1 MSERKVRVALL
12 FGGRSGEHA
21 ISAATAAGVLKAI
34 DREKY
39 DVIPVGITRDG
50 KWVVASDDPAVWE
63 LRSDRLAEV
72 TAASGSEVVLSS
84 SSDGPQLQVLEPGS
98 VPAVLG
104 QVDVVFPVLHGPFGE
119 DGTVQGLLELAD
131 VRYVGSGVLASAV
144 GMDKAYMKLV
154 FTAHGLPVGRHVV
167 VTERDWSQRREDVLT
182 RVKELQL
189 PVFVK
194 PARAGSSLG
203 VTRVA
208 DLADL
213 ERAVEDAQVHD
224 PKVLVEEGIE
234 GREIECAVL
243 GGRGDG
249 PPRASVPGEILV
261 DEAARDF
268 YDFEAKYID
277 EATARLEIPADLPP
291 AVAER
296 VRDLAVRAFE
306 AIGAEGIARVD
317 TFVTTDGQV
326 VLNEINTMPGF
337 TPISMY
343 PKMWEASGLAYP
355 DLIDELIQ
363 LALERRT
370 GLRDGVTSNRLDRS
384 RQDGGPATTA
394 RASRSRA
401 TSPSVVPLAV
411 QAKGNTEVSV
421 VPGVIAV
428 SRTTK
433 LPSAPTMKSERE
445 TSRRPRVRWAL
456 RATSPSS
463 SSSSSGRSGRSS
475 DTNSAV

>member
-12 FGGRSGEHA
+12 FGGRSGEHG

-39 DVIPVGITRDG
+39 DVVPIGITRDG
-50 KWVVASDDPAVWE
+50 QWVVAADDPELWE

-84 SSDGPQLQVLEPGS
+84 STDGPRLQVLEAGS

-144 GMDKAYMKLV
+144 GMDKQYMKLV
-154 FTAHGLPVGRHVV
+154 FAAHGLPVGRHVV
-167 VTERDWSQRREDVLT
+167 ISPRDWSQRREDVLT
-182 RVKELQL
+182 QIKELQL

-203 VTRVA
+203 VTRVV

-213 ERAVEDAQVHD
+213 ERAVEDAQLHD

-243 GGRGDG
+243 GGRAGG
-249 PPRASVPGEILV
+249 PPRASVPGEIVV
-261 DEAARDF
+261 DHAARDF

-277 EATARLEIPADLPP
+277 EGPVRLDAPADLPP
-291 AVAER
+291 AVSER
-296 VRDLAVRAFE
+296 VRDLAIRAFE
-306 AIGAEGIARVD
+306 AIDAEGIARVD
-317 TFVTTDGQV
+317 TFVTPDGEV

-343 PKMWEASGLAYP
+343 PKMWEASGLPYP
-355 DLIDELIQ
+355 ELIDELIQ
-363 LALERRT
+363 LALERPT
-370 GLRDGVTSNRLDRS
+370 GLR
-384 RQDGGPATTA
+384 
-394 RASRSRA
+394 
-401 TSPSVVPLAV
+401 
-411 QAKGNTEVSV
+411 
-421 VPGVIAV
+421 
-428 SRTTK
+428 
-433 LPSAPTMKSERE
+433 
-445 TSRRPRVRWAL
+445 
-456 RATSPSS
+456 
-463 SSSSSGRSGRSS
+463 
-475 DTNSAV
+475 

>member
-1 MSERKVRVALL
+1 MSQRKVRVALL

-50 KWVVASDDPAVWE
+50 QWVVASDDPAIWE
-63 LRSDRLAEV
+63 LRSDRLPEV
-72 TAASGSEVVLSS
+72 TSASGSEVMLSS
-84 SSDGPQLQVLEPGS
+84 SSDGPQLQVLEAGS

-144 GMDKAYMKLV
+144 GMDKHYMKLV
-154 FTAHGLPVGRHVV
+154 FAAHGLPVGRHVV
-167 VTERDWSQRREDVLT
+167 VTPRDWSQRREDVFT

-203 VTRVA
+203 VTRVD

-213 ERAVEDAQVHD
+213 ERAVEDAQAHD

-243 GGRGDG
+243 GGRGDAA
-249 PPRASVPGEILV
+249 PRASVPGEIVV
-261 DEAARDF
+261 DHAARAF

-277 EATARLEIPADLPP
+277 EGPVRLETPADLPP
-291 AVAER
+291 AVSER
-296 VRDLAVRAFE
+296 VRDLSIRAFE

-317 TFVTTDGQV
+317 TFVTPDGEV

-343 PKMWEASGLAYP
+343 PRMWEASGLAYP

-363 LALERRT
+363 LALDRRT
-370 GLRDGVTSNRLDRS
+370 GLR
-384 RQDGGPATTA
+384 
-394 RASRSRA
+394 
-401 TSPSVVPLAV
+401 
-411 QAKGNTEVSV
+411 
-421 VPGVIAV
+421 
-428 SRTTK
+428 
-433 LPSAPTMKSERE
+433 
-445 TSRRPRVRWAL
+445 
-456 RATSPSS
+456 
-463 SSSSSGRSGRSS
+463 
-475 DTNSAV
+475 

>member
-1 MSERKVRVALL
+1 MSQAKVRVALL

-50 KWVVASDDPAVWE
+50 RWVVASDDPAVWE
-63 LRSDRLAEV
+63 LRSGRLPEV
-72 TAASGSEVVLSS
+72 TDASGSEVVLASS
-84 SSDGPQLQVLEPGS
+84 EDGPQLQVLEAGS
-98 VPAVLG
+98 VPAVLS

-144 GMDKAYMKLV
+144 GMDKHYMKLV
-154 FTAHGLPVGRHVV
+154 LAAHDLPVGPYVV
-167 VTERDWSQRREDVLT
+167 VTPRDWARRREDVLT
-182 RVKELQL
+182 RVKGLRL

-203 VTRVA
+203 VTRVD

-224 PKVLVEEGIE
+224 PKVLVEEGVD

-243 GGRGDG
+243 GGRGDTA
-249 PPRASVPGEILV
+249 PRASVVGEIV
-261 DEAARDF
+261 VEDAGQF
-268 YDFEAKYID
+268 YDFEAKYIED
-277 EATARLEIPADLPP
+277 DTARLDIPAEVPE
-291 AVAER
+291 AVSER

-317 TFVTTDGQV
+317 TFVTPDGHV

-343 PKMWEASGLAYP
+343 PKLWEASGLPYP
-355 DLIDELIQ
+355 ELIDELIQ
-363 LALERRT
+363 LALERPT
-370 GLRDGVTSNRLDRS
+370 GLR
-384 RQDGGPATTA
+384 
-394 RASRSRA
+394 
-401 TSPSVVPLAV
+401 
-411 QAKGNTEVSV
+411 
-421 VPGVIAV
+421 
-428 SRTTK
+428 
-433 LPSAPTMKSERE
+433 
-445 TSRRPRVRWAL
+445 
-456 RATSPSS
+456 
-463 SSSSSGRSGRSS
+463 
-475 DTNSAV
+475 